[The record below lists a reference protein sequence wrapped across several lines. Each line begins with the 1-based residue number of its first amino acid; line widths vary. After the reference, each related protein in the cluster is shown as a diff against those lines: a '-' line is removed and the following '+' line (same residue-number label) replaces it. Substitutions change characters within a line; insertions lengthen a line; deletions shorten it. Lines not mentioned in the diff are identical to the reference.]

1 MIANHIEL
9 ILVVTGIYTAAAIL
23 QFFAPRLGLA
33 KLTFG
38 AESSDPFTLLLAQH
52 WGLLA
57 GLLGGLLVYAAY
69 HPEIRVPVML
79 VAALE
84 KLALAGLI
92 LLGRWPRTALAT
104 RLAFIDAVIAVVF
117 LLHVARA
124 A

>member
-1 MIANHIEL
+1 MIASHL
-9 ILVVTGIYTAAAIL
+9 QLVLVVTGIYTAAAIL

-38 AESSDPFTLLLAQH
+38 SESSDPLTLLLAQH

-69 HPEIRVPVML
+69 HPEVQGPVML

-84 KLALAGLI
+84 KLGLAGLI

-104 RLAFIDAVIAVVF
+104 RMAVIDAVIAVVF
-117 LLHVARA
+117 LVTLAGLA
-124 A
+124 